1 MSRAQAVSTNNYIFI
16 CSQLYVRS
24 EASPAVRGR
33 GQAAVAAV
41 MLVSVQRATDVP
53 AWSGLSCTGTGL
65 GRFTVIMTDCMT
77 EGGPTP
83 AVSHLTVSWQSP
95 GSLLAAS

>member
-77 EGGPTP
+77 EGGPTL
-83 AVSHLTVSWQSP
+83 ALSHLSVSW
-95 GSLLAAS
+95 